1 MQYNKT
7 SERRLARLMP
17 LLAMWVSMMLGFSLP
32 GRAGTPRVWA
42 ADRLVTYQVVLTPI
56 NNGAIAGS
64 GVNDVVRIQ
73 VYDITNPASPV
84 LLTNVPLSITI
95 AQSGVQ
101 STPSTNGSGFYDYG
115 LSSNIVQTKEID
127 VQVRG
132 DDATLVP
139 INFNWTA
146 GTPDPSSSSTKLVV
160 DVPVAPDDG
169 NTPATIHAH
178 IVNQFG
184 SGYPGLPVTFTIVG
198 GTAQGTAM
206 VQIINKIT
214 DGNGDAVIEIRNF
227 KSGTV
232 IFTATYTF
240 SGVENPITNNS
251 PATVTF
257 VAKPDPTNPATQLIV
272 DVPKAPADG
281 RSPTTIHAH
290 VMGDDGQVLA
300 GSKVVFTAVSGTAFG
315 TQVVTVIG
323 TGYTDANGD
332 AYINITNTNW
342 GTVNF
347 TATAQD
353 LITTTTYPIVNGSP
367 ATVTFT
373 SVNPDVNNPL
383 TALVVDVPVAAA
395 GGGVATIHAHIVGD
409 DGQSMQGAKV
419 VFTINGGMAAAT
431 AVVVVVGP
439 GTTDANGDVYINI
452 TDPNVGDVSFTAT
465 VQYGNGPVKPITNGS
480 PAVVNFVP
488 PPPDPSNP
496 ATALIVDVPSVLA
509 DGRTPAVIRAHIVGT
524 DGKVQAGVPVSF
536 TISGGTAQKGAIVVI
551 VNANTDIN
559 GDAVIDIKNFDVG
572 TVSFT
577 ATATDPLTNIVYPI
591 TNGSPATVNFVAG
604 PPVPGDP
611 TGGGSGGTSPGNGGV
626 PPANGNN
633 SGPGDNKGFTLLFI
647 RNDYQLADG
656 KAQDSVLA
664 LVTDGLPKPHAL
676 PGVLI
681 DFYIQAAPLPEG
693 TATATAQFSGA
704 PLQVTT
710 DDSGMA
716 RIAITNTNPGTVY
729 VYAVLHV
736 QNVLIDGSYQIAHF
750 KTKPDVNNPETR
762 LSVVIYE
769 ALADGWQ
776 QTAVKAHV
784 VDLNGEVM
792 VGEWVKF
799 KIDSGSADIVGGVD
813 SVLTDA
819 NGDATIYFTSK
830 TPGNANITATVEGLQ
845 ITYGSPARVKFAMI
859 NIYVPKVFTPNNDG
873 TNDLLKPILVG
884 IQTFHYFSVYNRWG
898 NLIYTTQDPNRGW
911 DGTFKGVAQPVET
924 YLWMA
929 EGIDVEGKRVL
940 AKGMTSLVR

>member
-1 MQYNKT
+1 MPM
-7 SERRLARLMP
+7 LAV
-17 LLAMWVSMMLGFSLP
+17 WVLMMLGLVP
-32 GRAGTPRVWA
+32 GSRAAGAPDHKA
-42 ADRLVTYQVVLTPI
+42 AGYAPYTIIFTPI
-56 NNGAIAGS
+56 NNNAIAGS
-64 GVNDVVRIQ
+64 GVEDQ
-73 VYDITNPASPV
+73 VKATVIDQATGLPVPNFPILIKFDNSVSSDNQKTDASGNYIV
-84 LLTNVPLSITI
+84 KLVGDQVGQTAVHVT
-95 AQSGVQ
+95 AAGVI
-101 STPSTNGSGFYDYG
+101 STYTFYY
-115 LSSNIVQTKEID
+115 V
-127 VQVRG
+127 
-132 DDATLVP
+132 
-139 INFNWTA
+139 A
-146 GTPDPSSSSTKLVV
+146 GTPDPTNSATQLVV
-160 DVPVAPDDG
+160 DVPAAPDDG
-169 NTPATIHAH
+169 NTPTTIHAH

-184 SGYPGLPVTFTIVG
+184 ANYPGLPVTFTIVG
-198 GTAQGTAM
+198 GTAKGTA
-206 VQIINKIT
+206 VVTVVNGTT
-214 DGNGDAVIEIRNF
+214 DANGNAVINITNF
-227 KSGTV
+227 KPGTV
-232 IFTATYTF
+232 IFTATYTY
-240 SGVENPITNNS
+240 GGAQVPITNGS

-281 RSPTTIHAH
+281 NSTTTIHAH
-290 VMGDDGQVLA
+290 VVGDDGNPLP
-300 GSKVVFTAVSGTAFG
+300 GSKVVFTAISGTAFG
-315 TQVVTVIG
+315 TQVVVVVG

-332 AYINITNTNW
+332 AYINIKNTQW

-353 LITTTTYPIVNGSP
+353 LITTTTYPITNGSP

-373 SVNPDVNNPL
+373 SVTPDPNNPA
-383 TALVVDVPVAAA
+383 TALIVDVPTAAA
-395 GGGVATIHAHIVGD
+395 GGGITTIHAHIIGT
-409 DGQSMQGAKV
+409 DGLPMQGAKV
-419 VFTINGGMAAAT
+419 VFTVSGGSAGGT
-431 AVVVVVGP
+431 AVVTLVGSAL
-439 GTTDANGDVYINI
+439 TDANGNVYINI
-452 TDPNVGDVSFTAT
+452 TNPNVGDVNFTAT
-465 VQYGNGPVKPITNGS
+465 VQYGAGPVVPITNGS
-480 PAVVNFVP
+480 PAIVHFVP

-496 ATALIVDVPSVLA
+496 ATALIVDVPSVPA
-509 DGRTPAVIRAHIVGT
+509 DGKTPAVIRAHIVGT
-524 DGKVQAGVPVSF
+524 DGKVQAGVPVTF
-536 TISGGTAQKGAIVVI
+536 TISGGTAKSGAIVVI
-551 VNANTDIN
+551 INGTTDAN
-559 GDAVIDIKNFDVG
+559 GDAVINIKNFDVG

-577 ATATDPLTNIVYPI
+577 ATATDPTTNIVYPI
-591 TNGSPATVNFVAG
+591 TNGSPATVNFVVG
-604 PPVPGDP
+604 SPTPGDP
-611 TGGGSGGTSPGNGGV
+611 GGGGSGGTPPGNGGV
-626 PPANGNN
+626 PPGSGNGGGTGGPGTNPGGGNGNN
-633 SGPGDNKGFTLLFI
+633 GGPGDNKGFTLLFI

-681 DFYIQAAPLPEG
+681 DFYIQSAPLPEG
-693 TATATAQFSGA
+693 TATATAQFSAA
-704 PLQVTT
+704 PLQVMT

-716 RIAITNTNPGTVY
+716 RIAITNTKPGTVY
-729 VYAVLHV
+729 VYAVLHA

-750 KTKPDVNNPETR
+750 KTKPDINNPETR

-769 ALADGWQ
+769 ALADGSQ

-799 KIDSGSADIVGGVD
+799 KVDSGSADIVGGVD
-813 SVLTDA
+813 SVMTDA

-830 TPGNANITATVEGLQ
+830 TPGYANITATVEGLQ
-845 ITYGSPARVKFAMI
+845 ITFGSPARVKFAMI

-940 AKGMTSLVR
+940 ARGMTSLVR